1 MDLTWITEALGRPS
15 LGWRDVIDI
24 ALVSLLIY
32 EVLVLIRGT
41 RAVQMAVGAGLAV
54 ALFYLSNI
62 LQLETVNWLIRN
74 MVGYVVFAA
83 IVLFQSDIRRA
94 LAHLGRAP
102 FFRYL
107 AKGETVDETVEEIA
121 VAAQMLSSQRTG
133 AIVVVERQI
142 GLRNYSEGGIPLD
155 AQISYDLLVTSSR
168 SRSPLHDGA
177 VIIQENRIS
186 AAACFLPLTVN
197 PRLSKDLGTRHR
209 AAIGLTEEND
219 ALAVV
224 VSEETGFISLVLDG
238 RVERN
243 ITPEHLRV
251 RLREL
256 APAAP
261 LAEEPVRPPGRAV
274 TMRVRVFRNLGL
286 KVLSIALA
294 TLIWGL
300 VAGSARRGA
309 LAAGAA
315 RDPQIPDQLELL
327 GEPAS
332 LVDVRLRGTS
342 GALGQSARHRPGR
355 RDRPPRRTPRPRGL
369 FHLLSDDVWCQRAWT
384 VVQMSPATLSS
395 DLRDVRT
402 SDRARQCPT
411 STTSRRPVRGRRTS
425 TANPATVEVSGP
437 FGGEQCH
444 RSHHRAGERAGR
456 DQAGDRH
463 GDRRRAD

>member
-1 MDLTWITEALGRPS
+1 MTHLAHPSHLTHLTTVDLSWITEALGRPS

-54 ALFYLSNI
+54 ALFYLSKI
-62 LQLETVNWLIRN
+62 LELETVNWLIRN

-107 AKGETVDETVEEIA
+107 ATGETVDETVEEIA

-155 AQISYDLLVTSSR
+155 AQISYDLLVTIFQAG
-168 SRSPLHDGA
+168 SPLHDGA

-224 VSEETGFISLVLDG
+224 VSEETGWISLVLDG
-238 RVERN
+238 RIDRDL
-243 ITPEHLRV
+243 TPERLRV

-256 APAAP
+256 LRPRRF
-261 LAEEPVRPPGRAV
+261 AEGPV
-274 TMRVRVFRNLGL
+274 
-286 KVLSIALA
+286 
-294 TLIWGL
+294 
-300 VAGSARRGA
+300 
-309 LAAGAA
+309 
-315 RDPQIPDQLELL
+315 
-327 GEPAS
+327 PAS
-332 LVDVRLRGTS
+332 RA
-342 GALGQSARHRPGR
+342 AL
-355 RDRPPRRTPRPRGL
+355 
-369 FHLLSDDVWCQRAWT
+369 
-384 VVQMSPATLSS
+384 
-395 DLRDVRT
+395 
-402 SDRARQCPT
+402 
-411 STTSRRPVRGRRTS
+411 
-425 TANPATVEVSGP
+425 
-437 FGGEQCH
+437 
-444 RSHHRAGERAGR
+444 
-456 DQAGDRH
+456 
-463 GDRRRAD
+463 

>member
-1 MDLTWITEALGRPS
+1 MDFSWITETLGRPS

-41 RAVQMAVGAGLAV
+41 RAVQMAVGTGLAV

-133 AIVVVERQI
+133 AIVIVERQI
-142 GLRNYSEGGIPLD
+142 GLRNYAEGGIPLD
-155 AQISYDLLVTSSR
+155 AQISYDLLVTIFQSG
-168 SRSPLHDGA
+168 SPLHDGA
-177 VIIQENRIS
+177 VIIQENRVA

-219 ALAVV
+219 ALAIV
-224 VSEETGFISLVLDG
+224 VSEETGWISLVLDG
-238 RVERN
+238 LIDRN

-256 APAAP
+256 
-261 LAEEPVRPPGRAV
+261 L
-274 TMRVRVFRNLGL
+274 
-286 KVLSIALA
+286 
-294 TLIWGL
+294 
-300 VAGSARRGA
+300 
-309 LAAGAA
+309 
-315 RDPQIPDQLELL
+315 
-327 GEPAS
+327 
-332 LVDVRLRGTS
+332 
-342 GALGQSARHRPGR
+342 
-355 RDRPPRRTPRPRGL
+355 RPRG
-369 FHLLSDDVWCQRAWT
+369 FAEGSVPASRA
-384 VVQMSPATLSS
+384 AL
-395 DLRDVRT
+395 
-402 SDRARQCPT
+402 
-411 STTSRRPVRGRRTS
+411 
-425 TANPATVEVSGP
+425 
-437 FGGEQCH
+437 
-444 RSHHRAGERAGR
+444 
-456 DQAGDRH
+456 
-463 GDRRRAD
+463 

>member
-1 MDLTWITEALGRPS
+1 MSARLRYDSGLAHVVARRGAAVVLMHNRGRSREMYREAGYVDVAREVAGELRERLAFAEAAGIERERILVDPGIGFAKRAEHSLALLAGLRELETLDRPVLVGPSRKSFLKAAIGERNADQRDWGTAAAVTTAVLLGAHVVRVHAVAEMVDVVRTADAIRRRGVRPRPLTRTHRVLCAPDAPDAPDAPNVDLSWISEALGRPS

-54 ALFYLSNI
+54 ALFYLSKI

-155 AQISYDLLVTSSR
+155 AQISYDLLVTIFQVG
-168 SRSPLHDGA
+168 SPLHDGA

-224 VSEETGFISLVLDG
+224 VSEETGWISLVLDG

-256 APAAP
+256 LRPRRF
-261 LAEEPVRPPGRAV
+261 AEGAV
-274 TMRVRVFRNLGL
+274 P
-286 KVLSIALA
+286 
-294 TLIWGL
+294 
-300 VAGSARRGA
+300 ARRAA
-309 LAAGAA
+309 L
-315 RDPQIPDQLELL
+315 
-327 GEPAS
+327 
-332 LVDVRLRGTS
+332 
-342 GALGQSARHRPGR
+342 
-355 RDRPPRRTPRPRGL
+355 
-369 FHLLSDDVWCQRAWT
+369 
-384 VVQMSPATLSS
+384 
-395 DLRDVRT
+395 
-402 SDRARQCPT
+402 
-411 STTSRRPVRGRRTS
+411 
-425 TANPATVEVSGP
+425 
-437 FGGEQCH
+437 
-444 RSHHRAGERAGR
+444 
-456 DQAGDRH
+456 
-463 GDRRRAD
+463 